1 MATKTQGA
9 NAAFQGHFKTLPSP
23 RITRTASLLSH
34 KKRKTQQD
42 WIIFASWQYIRC
54 WPLCNG
60 YKNYCPCCEKTWA
73 PRPETR
79 WTPLQDASTDPKAI
93 SKIGRFRDLTPESSL
108 GVGHI
113 DSCRIVMAK
122 LAASRQWASKRS
134 LSLKQKDS
142 ENPKPIFLEG
152 MRFLIP
158 RKHSLGVNHS

>member
-1 MATKTQGA
+1 MATKPQGA

-23 RITRTASLLSH
+23 RITRTASQTFQQ
-34 KKRKTQQD
+34 KTRKTQQD
-42 WIIFASWQYIRC
+42 WIIFASWQSIRC
-54 WPLCNG
+54 WPFCAMATRIIAS
-60 YKNYCPCCEKTWA
+60 CCEKPLSSW
-73 PRPETR
+73 PETR

-122 LAASRQWASKRS
+122 LAASRHLASKRS

-142 ENPKPIFLEG
+142 ENPKPIF
-152 MRFLIP
+152 
-158 RKHSLGVNHS
+158 